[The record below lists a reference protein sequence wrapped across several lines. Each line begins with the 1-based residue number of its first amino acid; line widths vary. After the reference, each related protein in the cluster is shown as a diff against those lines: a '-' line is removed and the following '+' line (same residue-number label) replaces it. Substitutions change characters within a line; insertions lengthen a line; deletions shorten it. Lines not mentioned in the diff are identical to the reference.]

1 MESEIENIYK
11 NTISND
17 KDKELLMIFLMKDF
31 IKNHSLEKLSDQIF
45 GDLVKNDFIK
55 SENLKFLENNSNLDK
70 IKNLILQNI
79 PNKDILN
86 TSRFL
91 NDFNIN
97 DKVGMGGFGS
107 VFNATNKLDKKT
119 YAIKII
125 NMNYQNME
133 YIIRE
138 AENLSLLEHPNII
151 RYYGSWVED
160 LEINEQH
167 KYLSYE
173 PESIDLSGSIDSDI
187 DLSASIGSDID
198 LSASIES
205 DIDLSASI
213 ESDIESSKYLF
224 LQMELADCSLK
235 DIQNDLDYT
244 KKLDIFKQIVLGLDE
259 IHSKNI
265 IHRDL
270 KPSNILL
277 INNKVKIG
285 DFGLSKYIEGK
296 NGKKTHI
303 SGINNEL
310 TGNLGSVLY
319 SSPEQLYGKEYDY
332 RTDIYSLGIIL
343 FEMLNRF
350 ETEMERNIKITELKK
365 GKVESY
371 LEEKYIRFIKVLI
384 EDDYKKRPDTKK
396 ILNMLET
403 ISF

>member
-1 MESEIENIYK
+1 METEIENIYK
-11 NTISND
+11 NTISNE

-55 SENLKFLENNSNLDK
+55 SENLEFLENNSNLDK

-173 PESIDLSGSIDSDI
+173 PESIGLSV
-187 DLSASIGSDID
+187 SIGSDID
-198 LSASIES
+198 LSVSIG
-205 DIDLSASI
+205 
-213 ESDIESSKYLF
+213 SDIESSKYLF

-310 TGNLGSVLY
+310 TGKLGSTLY
-319 SSPEQLYGKEYDY
+319 SSPEQLYGDEYDY

>member
-1 MESEIENIYK
+1 METEIENIYK

-173 PESIDLSGSIDSDI
+173 PESIGLSV
-187 DLSASIGSDID
+187 SIGSDID
-198 LSASIES
+198 LSVSIG
-205 DIDLSASI
+205 
-213 ESDIESSKYLF
+213 SDIESSKYLF

-319 SSPEQLYGKEYDY
+319 SSPEQLYGDEYDY

>member
-1 MESEIENIYK
+1 METEIENIYK

-55 SENLKFLENNSNLDK
+55 SENLEFLENNSNLDK

-173 PESIDLSGSIDSDI
+173 PESIGLSV
-187 DLSASIGSDID
+187 SIGSDID
-198 LSASIES
+198 LSVSIG
-205 DIDLSASI
+205 
-213 ESDIESSKYLF
+213 SDIESSKYLF

>member
-1 MESEIENIYK
+1 METEIENIYK

-55 SENLKFLENNSNLDK
+55 SENLEFLENNSNLDK

-173 PESIDLSGSIDSDI
+173 PESIGLSV
-187 DLSASIGSDID
+187 SIGSDID
-198 LSASIES
+198 LSVSIG
-205 DIDLSASI
+205 
-213 ESDIESSKYLF
+213 SDIESSKYLF

-310 TGNLGSVLY
+310 TGKLGSVLY
-319 SSPEQLYGKEYDY
+319 SSPEQLYGDEYDY

>member
-1 MESEIENIYK
+1 METEIENIYK

-173 PESIDLSGSIDSDI
+173 PESIGLSGSIGSDI

-198 LSASIES
+198 LSVSIG
-205 DIDLSASI
+205 
-213 ESDIESSKYLF
+213 SDIESSKYLF

-235 DIQNDLDYT
+235 DIQNNLDYT

-285 DFGLSKYIEGK
+285 DFGLSKYIK
-296 NGKKTHI
+296 SDHI
-303 SGINNEL
+303 DLKEIKENN
-310 TGNLGSVLY
+310 TTMMGSVLY
-319 SSPEQLYGKEYDY
+319 SSPEQLYGDEYDY

>member
-1 MESEIENIYK
+1 METEIENIYK

-173 PESIDLSGSIDSDI
+173 PESIGLSV
-187 DLSASIGSDID
+187 SIGSDID
-198 LSASIES
+198 LSVSIG
-205 DIDLSASI
+205 
-213 ESDIESSKYLF
+213 SDIESSKYLF

>member
-173 PESIDLSGSIDSDI
+173 PESIGLSV
-187 DLSASIGSDID
+187 SIGSDID
-198 LSASIES
+198 LSVSIG
-205 DIDLSASI
+205 
-213 ESDIESSKYLF
+213 SDIESSKYLF